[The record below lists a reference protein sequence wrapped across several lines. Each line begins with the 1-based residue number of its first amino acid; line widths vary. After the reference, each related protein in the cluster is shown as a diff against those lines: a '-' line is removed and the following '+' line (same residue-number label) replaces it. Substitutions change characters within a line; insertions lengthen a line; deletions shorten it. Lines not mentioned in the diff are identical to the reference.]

1 MDNFAEQLVFKKETK
16 ADKAR
21 RIGTVISGSLF
32 TFCLVLIA
40 LMMLGKPM
48 MAFFFFILA
57 VGAGY
62 GTYFLVTSSY
72 VEYEYTF
79 TNGELD
85 VDKII
90 AKKKRTSLL
99 SVEVRSFTD
108 FGRYSDGLEES
119 EDMTVVF
126 ATDNVASKEYYADF
140 DHKEYGITRLVFVPD
155 ERMLDNIRKFLP
167 AKLRNNIGD

>member
-1 MDNFAEQLVFKKETK
+1 
-16 ADKAR
+16 
-21 RIGTVISGSLF
+21 
-32 TFCLVLIA
+32 
-40 LMMLGKPM
+40 MMLGKPM

-155 ERMLDNIRKFLP
+155 ERMLDNIRSSCRPSSGTISGLMLP
-167 AKLRNNIGD
+167 IKYRGPLSEELLKKGHWLCLSYHQNK